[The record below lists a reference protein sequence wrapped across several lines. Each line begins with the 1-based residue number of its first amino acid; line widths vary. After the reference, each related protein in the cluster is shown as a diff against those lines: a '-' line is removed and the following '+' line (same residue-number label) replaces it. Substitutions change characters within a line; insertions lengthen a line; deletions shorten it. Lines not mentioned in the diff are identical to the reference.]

1 MISTLGTALQSAG
14 FTITPCRG
22 KAPVLSGWQ
31 SRGALS
37 AAELRQHGACNV
49 GLVLGVAPWFFI
61 ALDIDATHAGW
72 AEACERLATARWGV
86 VPVRV
91 GRWPKRLVLLR
102 VGEGVRKWVGPWL
115 EDMVGDRCRLEVL
128 GQGQQC
134 VVAGM
139 HPDTG
144 AAYQWTDMVGGL
156 GAEGWAPGEV
166 PLTSWSEV
174 EAWCGE
180 CLREAAQWG
189 LEASTAPLRTGTH
202 NTQYTSTS
210 TGRDGRGNPRDPME
224 TYAPPLGLSIAE
236 ARDVLWKGGGDP
248 GDYDAWLR
256 AGMALHHES
265 GGWGE
270 DGWAEGLQLWL
281 DWSRGA
287 ANFESFEDLERRW
300 EGFGR
305 SVAAGGRP
313 VTLKYAVA
321 ACSAAT
327 REAESVAGGSVGD
340 YPRTER
346 GNAQRL
352 LDRWGRDLLYCSEL
366 GQWYRWS
373 GIAWRAASLTEI
385 RHLARS
391 VVDDMRG
398 DVALCT
404 TDREKGELMKWCA
417 VSQKWTMYDHMV
429 SIASLDAG
437 LWVRAS
443 ELDGDKRYLGVQ
455 NGVVDL
461 WTGQLLPPD
470 RARRVTRL
478 CSVAYR
484 PDATCA
490 LFEQQIKDVFGGDM
504 ELVGF
509 WWRFMGYCL
518 QGNPV
523 EDVVCLNIGNGN
535 NGKSTTMQPVV
546 AVLGDYATTAP
557 ASLFLRDGPGIAGGA
572 GGARPDLLALAG
584 RRLVLVN
591 EPDEGGEL
599 REGLVKAM
607 TGGESMPARALYSS
621 VVVQVTPTWV
631 VVMSTNHKPIIRGED
646 KGIWRRLLPVPWERD
661 FDVGGAKDAH
671 REEKLMGELEGI
683 LATLVRGGLDYR
695 RVGLAVPSRVDGSR
709 REYRGEMD
717 LLADW
722 LSERCIVGAAG
733 GGDSVSLDA
742 LWLDW
747 EPWARVRGELRF
759 VSSRKALAKR
769 LRNRGLVAE
778 KTMKGL
784 QVVGVRLRQSMI
796 SED

>member
-1 MISTLGTALQSAG
+1 MIETLQSAG
-14 FTITPCRG
+14 YTVTPCKG
-22 KAPVLSGWQ
+22 KAPVLPRWEQ
-31 SRGALS
+31 RAALT
-37 AAELRQHGACNV
+37 AAELHQYRGRNV
-49 GLVLGVAPWFFI
+49 GLVLGVAPWHFV
-61 ALDIDATHAGW
+61 ALDIDSTHEAFS
-72 AEACERLATARWGV
+72 AACEALAVARWGLC
-86 VPVRV
+86 PVRV

-102 VGEGVRKWVGPWL
+102 LDAPARKWTGPWL
-115 EDMVGDRCRLEVL
+115 DDLCGERHRLEVL
-128 GQGQQC
+128 GLGQQC
-134 VVAGM
+134 VVAGI
-139 HPDTG
+139 HPGTG
-144 AAYQWTDMVGGL
+144 AAYAWTDMVGGL
-156 GAEGWAPGEV
+156 DGWAPDDV
-166 PLTSWSEV
+166 PATQWSQV
-174 EAWCGE
+174 MAWCD
-180 CLREAAQWG
+180 EA
-189 LEASTAPLRTGTH
+189 LKEAERYGMMRSALP
-202 NTQYTSTS
+202 
-210 TGRDGRGNPRDPME
+210 GRGTNTHAEEGTRQASARGTPDLLE
-224 TYAPPLGLSIAE
+224 TYTPPCGLSISE
-236 ARDVLWKGGGDP
+236 ARDVLWRGGGDP
-248 GDYDAWLR
+248 ADYDAWLR
-256 AGMALHHES
+256 AGMALHHE
-265 GGWGE
+265 GGGADEWMH
-270 DGWAEGLQLWL
+270 LW
-281 DWSRGA
+281 DEWSEQA
-287 ANFESFEDLERRW
+287 PNYLSIQDLINRW

-305 SVAAGGRP
+305 AVAAGGRP
-313 VTLKYAVA
+313 VTLKYAIA
-321 ACSAAT
+321 ACSEAK
-327 REAESVAGGSVGD
+327 REALAVAGSAE
-340 YPRTER
+340 YPRTEA

-352 LDRWGRDLLYCSEL
+352 VDRFGRDLLWCAEL

-373 GIAWRAASLTEI
+373 GVHWRAASLTEV
-385 RHLARS
+385 RSLARG
-391 VVDDMRG
+391 VVEDMRA

-404 TDREKGELMKWCA
+404 TDREKSDLMKWCA
-417 VSQKWTMYDHMV
+417 ASQKWTMFDHMV
-429 SIASLDAG
+429 SIASLDKG

-443 ELDGDKRYLGVQ
+443 ELDGDKRFLGVQ

-461 WTGQLLPPD
+461 FTGELLPPD
-470 RARRVTRL
+470 RGRRVTRL

-484 PDATCA
+484 ADAVCP
-490 LFEQQIKDVFGGDM
+490 LFERQIAEVFGDDM

-557 ASLFLRDGPGIAGGA
+557 ASLFLRDGPGVAGGA

-599 REGLVKAM
+599 REGLVKSM

-621 VVVQVTPTWV
+621 VVVQVVPTWV

-683 LATLVRGGLDYR
+683 LAALVRGGLAYR
-695 RVGLAVPSRVDGSR
+695 RSGLAVPSRVDGSR

-722 LSERCIVGAAG
+722 LNERCLVGADG

-784 QVVGVRLRQSMI
+784 QVAGLRLRNSTI
-796 SED
+796 SEG